1 MTFELRPT
9 TIYTVYGSPQ
19 LDESRQQSLLFLYQ
33 PIIGAEALSLYL
45 NLLGDITVEGKSP
58 ELMHADLLAA
68 IDNGLPAMIK
78 AREKLEGIGLMNTF
92 QKEDSELGLLLFYQL
107 MNPLMPGDFFQDALM
122 CYLLMEKIGERRFQR
137 LVERF
142 RPKLISTEG
151 LINVTKRFRDIY
163 RFEET
168 RFAANTEL
176 FDDTHDKFAE
186 PETSTSTFDWKF
198 FNQQLKK
205 FNLTLSEEDQ
215 GKIEALHQMYGID
228 EMEMLDFAVKSSE
241 RNQVQLS
248 FLRNLIVKS
257 KKAKTLE
264 TEVET
269 STPND
274 RNLAGDFSKAEQEII
289 RQSETIPPIKYL
301 QAIKKQKGGYETNQ
315 EIRLIEDLLSRHLFP
330 NSVVNILINYILVI
344 QNQAVINQNYLN
356 AIANDWAQRKIQRP
370 EEAIV
375 HVRQADQKLVKKKTT
390 GRRSSA
396 AGRKSQGR
404 KEILPSHIK
413 EPPKEKKIT
422 PEKEAELN
430 RKLAEYLNKEGE
442 S

>member
-1 MTFELRPT
+1 MTSELRPT
-9 TIYTVYGSPQ
+9 TIYSVYGSPL
-19 LDESRQQSLLFLYQ
+19 LDESRQQALLFLYQ

-45 NLLGDITVEGKSP
+45 NLSSDITVEGKSP

-68 IDNGLPAMIK
+68 IDNGLAAMLK
-78 AREKLEGIGLMNTF
+78 AREKLEGIGLLNTF
-92 QKEDSELGLLLFYQL
+92 QKEDNELGMTLFYQL
-107 MNPLMPGDFFQDALM
+107 IPPLMPIDFFQDALM

-142 RPKLISTEG
+142 RPKVVPTEG
-151 LINVTKRFRDIY
+151 LTNITKRFRDSY

-176 FDDTHDKFAE
+176 FDDTHDKFIQPKVAA
-186 PETSTSTFDWKF
+186 STFDWTF
-198 FNQQLKK
+198 FNQQLEK
-205 FNLTLSEEDQ
+205 FSLTLEEEDQ
-215 GKIEALHQMYGID
+215 KKIEALHQMYGID

-241 RNQVQLS
+241 RNQIQLT

-257 KKAKTLE
+257 KQIKSVDGE
-264 TEVET
+264 TEVQLAD
-269 STPND
+269 N
-274 RNLAGDFSKAEQEII
+274 RNLSGEFSKAEQEII
-289 RQSETIPPIKYL
+289 RQSERIPPIKYL

-390 GRRSSA
+390 NRRNNA
-396 AGRKSQGR
+396 AGRKTQGR

-413 EPPKEKKIT
+413 EPPKEKKIS

>member
-1 MTFELRPT
+1 MTSELKPT

-45 NLLGDITVEGKSP
+45 SLSGDITIEGKSP

-68 IDNGLPAMIK
+68 IDNGLAAMVK
-78 AREKLEGIGLMNTF
+78 GREKLEGIGLMTTY
-92 QKEDSELGLLLFYQL
+92 QKEDSDLGLLMYYQL
-107 MNPLMPGDFFQDALM
+107 INPLTPTTFFQDALM
-122 CYLLMEKIGERRFQR
+122 CYLLVEKIGERRFQR
-137 LVERF
+137 LVDRF
-142 RPKLISTEG
+142 RPKSIPTEG
-151 LINVTKRFRDIY
+151 LTNITKRFRDVY
-163 RFEET
+163 RFEED
-168 RFAANTEL
+168 RFESNAEL
-176 FDDTHDKFAE
+176 FDDTHEKFIM
-186 PETSTSTFDWKF
+186 PETPTSKFDWKF
-198 FNQQLKK
+198 FRQQLKK
-205 FNLTLSEEDQ
+205 FNLNLAEDDQ
-215 GKIEALHQMYGID
+215 EKLDALHQMYGID

-241 RNQVQLS
+241 RNQIQLP
-248 FLRNLIVKS
+248 FLRKLIVKS
-257 KKAKTLE
+257 KQAKIAPVQNSTEMSATTTLSE
-264 TEVET
+264 
-269 STPND
+269 
-274 RNLAGDFSKAEQEII
+274 GFSKAEQEII

-344 QNQAVINQNYLN
+344 QNQAIINQNYLN

-375 HVRQADQKLVKKKTT
+375 HVRQADQKLVKKTSS
-390 GRRSSA
+390 GRRNT
-396 AGRKSQGR
+396 GVRKTPGR
-404 KEILPSHIK
+404 KETLPSHIK
-413 EPPKEKKIT
+413 EPPKEKKIS

>member
-1 MTFELRPT
+1 MTFDLKPT

-19 LDESRQQSLLFLYQ
+19 LDESRQQSLLYLYQ

-45 NLLGDITVEGKSP
+45 NLSADITVEGTSP

-68 IDNGLPAMIK
+68 IDNGLAAMLK

-92 QKEDSELGLLLFYQL
+92 QKEDNELGLLLFYQL
-107 MNPLMPGDFFQDALM
+107 INPLMPSDFFQDALM
-122 CYLLMEKIGERRFQR
+122 CYLLMEKIGQRRFNR
-137 LVERF
+137 SVERF
-142 RPKLISTEG
+142 RPKQISTEG
-151 LINVTKRFRDIY
+151 LTDVTKRFRDIY

-176 FDDTHDKFAE
+176 FDETHDKFIE
-186 PETSTSTFDWKF
+186 QEISTNTFDWVF
-198 FNQQLKK
+198 FKQQLKK
-205 FNLTLSEEDQ
+205 FNLSLAEEDQ

-241 RNQVQLS
+241 RNQIQLS
-248 FLRNLIVKS
+248 FLRNLIIKS
-257 KKAKTLE
+257 KKAKSVD
-264 TEVET
+264 TEIEVSVLT
-269 STPND
+269 D
-274 RNLAGDFSKAEQEII
+274 RNFTGDFSKAEQEII

-301 QAIKKQKGGYETNQ
+301 QAIKNQKGGYETNQ
-315 EIRLIEDLLSRHLFP
+315 EIRLVEDLISRHLFP

-390 GRRSSA
+390 GRRSNTS
-396 AGRKSQGR
+396 GRKIQGR
-404 KEILPSHIK
+404 KETLPSHIK